1 MSVSGGVFTVGVSFW
16 KPTGSDVPA
25 AFAMPRKRR
34 VELVTF
40 GTLPV
45 VLSEH
50 IVILDYYIFLAF
62 EIKKACLNLWVRER
76 MEMDMKNWVWCKKP
90 ALEKKIL
97 L

>member
-1 MSVSGGVFTVGVSFW
+1 
-16 KPTGSDVPA
+16 
-25 AFAMPRKRR
+25 MPRKRR

-62 EIKKACLNLWVRER
+62 EIKKACLNLWVRVR
-76 MEMDMKNWVWCKKP
+76 MEMDMKKMGLVQKTCTR
-90 ALEKKIL
+90 KKIL